1 MSFSKIFYNNFF
13 QKYVQDVIPLGRD
26 SLNSMILKRKRKL
39 IKKMKYQ
46 QALQV
51 PETKYFRKYIDSNAN
66 DLFFKQIWI
75 KANLIDFYHDALFL
89 YEYTIS
95 SFCTEQTCS
104 LMSVGPSR
112 IYLWPIGKDQDEI
125 DEDTNLTSAGYYIS
139 QSFKWIYLI
148 LNDRNSLIPNSLEEI
163 DNGTLIKK
171 KIVNR
176 LFRFYGHCYYD
187 HLEEIKRDEALHS
200 FYILTLRFFISFS
213 LKYDLLDA
221 FEFEPMKMI
230 VFPFNDITENLE
242 EDSYSEKIEEPSNFS
257 ASEPEDK

>member
-1 MSFSKIFYNNFF
+1 M
-13 QKYVQDVIPLGRD
+13 
-26 SLNSMILKRKRKL
+26 
-39 IKKMKYQ
+39 
-46 QALQV
+46 
-51 PETKYFRKYIDSNAN
+51 
-66 DLFFKQIWI
+66 
-75 KANLIDFYHDALFL
+75 
-89 YEYTIS
+89 
-95 SFCTEQTCS
+95 
-104 LMSVGPSR
+104 
-112 IYLWPIGKDQDEI
+112 
-125 DEDTNLTSAGYYIS
+125 TSAGYYIS

-213 LKYDLLDA
+213 A